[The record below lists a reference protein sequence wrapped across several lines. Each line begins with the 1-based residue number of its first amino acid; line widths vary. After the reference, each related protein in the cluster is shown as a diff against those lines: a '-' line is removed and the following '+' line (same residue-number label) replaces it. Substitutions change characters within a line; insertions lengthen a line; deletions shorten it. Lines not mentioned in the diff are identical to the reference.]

1 MAPVVIEFSATAIA
15 LLLVAAFCAGWIDAV
30 AGGGGLIQL
39 PALLLVFP
47 HAATL
52 TAMGTNKTSSII
64 GTSVAVRT
72 YTKAHQ
78 PDWRLARRIMAVAFV
93 SAGMGTF
100 TATRVS
106 TEFLR
111 PAIVVVLAG
120 VWLFTILRRPV
131 LDREVFAAAH
141 HANALMIAGVVGFYD
156 GLIGPGTGSFLLI
169 GFVSFVGLSFL
180 GASVAAKLAN
190 WSTNLASIMV
200 FVATGHILVWLGL
213 SMGAANALGGGLGA
227 RMAIAR
233 GSAFVRIV
241 FLCSTGALLLK
252 LGWSLL

>member
-1 MAPVVIEFSATAIA
+1 MIELHAGVVA
-15 LLLVAAFCAGWIDAV
+15 LLIVAAFSAGWIDAV

-47 HAATL
+47 HSATL

-72 YTKAHQ
+72 YTRAHK
-78 PDWRLARRIMAVAFV
+78 PDWSLARRIMATAFV
-93 SAGMGTF
+93 ASGLGSF

-111 PAIVVVLAG
+111 PVIVVVLAA
-120 VWLFTILRRPV
+120 VWVFTIVRKPM
-131 LDREVFAAAH
+131 LDREVFETAH
-141 HANALMIAGVVGFYD
+141 HANAMLIAAVVGFYD

-169 GFVSFVGLSFL
+169 GFVTFVGLSFL

-190 WSTNLASIMV
+190 WATNLASIIV
-200 FVATGHILVWLGL
+200 FASTGHILWWLGL
-213 SMGAANALGGGLGA
+213 AMGAVNAVGGRLGA
-227 RMAIAR
+227 RTAIAK
-233 GSAFVRIV
+233 GSGFVRVV
-241 FLCSTGALLLK
+241 FLCTTGALLLK
-252 LGWSLL
+252 LAWSLL

>member
-1 MAPVVIEFSATAIA
+1 MIEVSATAVA
-15 LLLVAAFCAGWIDAV
+15 LLLLAGFCAGWIDAV
-30 AGGGGLIQL
+30 AGGGGMIQL

-72 YTKAHQ
+72 YTRAHA
-78 PDWRLARRIMAVAFV
+78 PDWRLARRIMATAFV
-93 SAGMGTF
+93 AAGFGSF

-106 TEFLR
+106 TDFLR
-111 PAIVVVLAG
+111 PVIVAVLAV
-120 VWLFTILRRPV
+120 VWLFTIVRKPV

-141 HANALMIAGVVGFYD
+141 HANALLITAVVGFYD

-190 WSTNLASIMV
+190 WSTNLASIAV
-200 FVATGHILVWLGL
+200 FVATGHILIWLGL
-213 SMGAANALGGGLGA
+213 SMGAANALGGWLGA

-241 FLCSTGALLLK
+241 FLFSTGALLLR

>member
-1 MAPVVIEFSATAIA
+1 MIELHGGAIA
-15 LLLVAAFCAGWIDAV
+15 LLVIAALCAGWIDAV

-52 TAMGTNKTSSII
+52 TAMGTNKTSSFI

-72 YTKAHQ
+72 YTRAHR
-78 PDWRLARRIMAVAFV
+78 PDWSLARRIMLT
-93 SAGMGTF
+93 AGLASGLGSF

-111 PAIVVVLAG
+111 PVIIVVLAG
-120 VWLFTILRRPV
+120 VWLFTIVRKPL
-131 LDREVFAAAH
+131 LDREVFEVARHGSALLIAA
-141 HANALMIAGVVGFYD
+141 VVGFYD

-169 GFVSFVGLSFL
+169 GFVAVVGLSFL

-190 WSTNLASIMV
+190 WSTNLASIVV
-200 FVATGHILVWLGL
+200 FASTGHILWWLGL
-213 SMGAANALGGGLGA
+213 MMGAANALGGWLGA
-227 RMAIAR
+227 RTAIAK

-241 FLCSTGALLLK
+241 FLCSTGALLVK
-252 LGWSLL
+252 LAWSLLA

>member
-1 MAPVVIEFSATAIA
+1 MIELHASAIA
-15 LLLVAAFCAGWIDAV
+15 LLIVAAFFAGWIDAV

-72 YTKAHQ
+72 YTRAHR
-78 PDWRLARRIMAVAFV
+78 PDWTLARRIMAVAFV
-93 SAGMGTF
+93 ASGLGSF

-111 PAIVVVLAG
+111 PIIFVVLAG
-120 VWLFTILRRPV
+120 VWIFTIVRKPV
-131 LDREVFAAAH
+131 MDREVLDVAH
-141 HANALMIAGVVGFYD
+141 RTNALLIAGVVGYYD

-169 GFVSFVGLSFL
+169 GFVAFVGLSFL

-190 WSTNLASIMV
+190 WATNLASIIV
-200 FVATGHILVWLGL
+200 FAATGHILLWLAL
-213 SMGAANALGGGLGA
+213 TMGSANALGGFLGA
-227 RMAIAR
+227 RTAIAK
-233 GSAFVRIV
+233 GSSFVRIV
-241 FLCSTGALLLK
+241 FLCTTGALLVK
-252 LGWSLL
+252 LGWSLV

>member
-1 MAPVVIEFSATAIA
+1 MPHLELTSVA
-15 LLLVAAFCAGWIDAV
+15 LLLVAAFGAGWIDAV

-47 HAATL
+47 HSATL

-72 YTKAHQ
+72 YTRAHR
-78 PDWRLARRIMAVAFV
+78 PDWSLARRIMATAFV
-93 SAGMGTF
+93 ASGLGSL

-111 PAIVVVLAG
+111 PAVVVVLAG
-120 VWLFTILRRPV
+120 VWLFTIVRREVP
-131 LDREVFAAAH
+131 DREVFEAARH
-141 HANALMIAGVVGFYD
+141 LHAVLIAAVVGFYD

-169 GFVSFVGLSFL
+169 GFVTFVGLSFL

-190 WSTNLASIMV
+190 WSTNAASILV
-200 FVATGHILVWLGL
+200 FASTGHILWWLGL
-213 SMGAANALGGGLGA
+213 GMGAANALGGWLGA
-227 RMAIAR
+227 RTAIAR
-233 GSAFVRIV
+233 GSSFVRIV
-241 FLCSTGALLLK
+241 FLCSTGALLVK
-252 LGWSLL
+252 LVASLR

>member
-1 MAPVVIEFSATAIA
+1 VIELHANVIA
-15 LLLVAAFCAGWIDAV
+15 LLLVAALFAGWIDAV

-47 HAATL
+47 HSATL

-72 YTKAHQ
+72 YTRAHT
-78 PDWRLARRIMAVAFV
+78 PDWGLARRIMAVAFV
-93 SAGMGTF
+93 ASGLGSF

-111 PAIVVVLAG
+111 PVIVVVLAC
-120 VWLFTILRRPV
+120 VWLFTVVRRPV
-131 LDREVFAAAH
+131 VDHEIFQTAH
-141 HANALMIAGVVGFYD
+141 GAKALVIAGVVGFYD

-169 GFVSFVGLSFL
+169 GFVTVVGLTFL

-190 WSTNLASIMV
+190 WATNLASILV
-200 FVATGHILVWLGL
+200 FGATGHILVWLAL
-213 SMGAANALGGGLGA
+213 AMGAANALGGWLGA
-227 RMAIAR
+227 RTAIAK
-233 GSAFVRIV
+233 GSSFVRLV
-241 FLCSTGALLLK
+241 FLCSTGALLVK
-252 LGWSLL
+252 LAWSLV

>member
-1 MAPVVIEFSATAIA
+1 MTTVA
-15 LLLVAAFCAGWIDAV
+15 LLLVAALFAGWIDAV

-47 HAATL
+47 HSATL

-72 YTKAHQ
+72 YTRAHT
-78 PDWRLARRIMAVAFV
+78 PDWGLARRIMLVAFV
-93 SAGMGTF
+93 TSGLGSF

-111 PAIVVVLAG
+111 PVIVLVLAG
-120 VWLFTILRRPV
+120 VWLFTTVRRPV
-131 LDREVFAAAH
+131 MGREIFEAAH
-141 HANALMIAGVVGFYD
+141 RGKALAIAGVVGFYD

-169 GFVSFVGLSFL
+169 GFVTFVGLTFL

-190 WSTNLASIMV
+190 WATNLASILV
-200 FVATGHILVWLGL
+200 FGATGHILVWLAL
-213 SMGAANALGGGLGA
+213 AMGIANAFGGWLGA
-227 RMAIAR
+227 RTAIAK
-233 GSAFVRIV
+233 GSSFVRLV
-241 FLCSTGALLLK
+241 FLCSTGALLVK
-252 LGWSLL
+252 LAWSLLA

>member
-1 MAPVVIEFSATAIA
+1 VIELHATTIA
-15 LLLVAAFCAGWIDAV
+15 LLVTVALFAGWIDAV

-47 HAATL
+47 HSATL

-72 YTKAHQ
+72 YTRAHT
-78 PDWRLARRIMAVAFV
+78 PDWGLARRIMLVAFV
-93 SAGMGTF
+93 SSGLGTF

-111 PAIVVVLAG
+111 PAIVVVLAA
-120 VWLFTILRRPV
+120 VWLFTIVRKPV
-131 LDREVFAAAH
+131 VDREVFEVAH
-141 HANALMIAGVVGFYD
+141 HANALLIAGVVGFYD

-169 GFVSFVGLSFL
+169 GFVTFVGLTFL

-190 WSTNLASIMV
+190 WATNLASIIV
-200 FVATGHILVWLGL
+200 FGATGHILLWLAL
-213 SMGAANALGGGLGA
+213 CMGAANALGGWLGA
-227 RMAIAR
+227 RTAIAK

-241 FLCSTGALLLK
+241 FLCTTGALLVK
-252 LGWSLL
+252 LAWSLV

>member
-1 MAPVVIEFSATAIA
+1 MIELHATSIA
-15 LLLVAAFCAGWIDAV
+15 LLVAVAFFAGWIDAV

-47 HAATL
+47 HSATL

-72 YTKAHQ
+72 YTRAHT
-78 PDWRLARRIMAVAFV
+78 PDWGLARRIMLVAFV
-93 SAGMGTF
+93 TSGLGTF

-111 PAIVVVLAG
+111 PAIVVVLAA
-120 VWLFTILRRPV
+120 VWLFTIVRKPV
-131 LDREVFAAAH
+131 VDREVFEVAH
-141 HANALMIAGVVGFYD
+141 HANALLIAGAVGFYD

-169 GFVSFVGLSFL
+169 GFVTFVGLTFL

-190 WSTNLASIMV
+190 WATNLASIIV
-200 FVATGHILVWLGL
+200 FGATGHILLWLAL
-213 SMGAANALGGGLGA
+213 CMGAANALGGWLGA
-227 RMAIAR
+227 RTAIAK

-241 FLCSTGALLLK
+241 FLCTTGALLVK
-252 LGWSLL
+252 LAWSLM

>member
-1 MAPVVIEFSATAIA
+1 MIELSAAAIA
-15 LLLVAAFCAGWIDAV
+15 LLLLVAFCAGWIDAV

-52 TAMGTNKTSSII
+52 TAMGTNKTSSFI

-72 YTKAHQ
+72 YTRAHT
-78 PDWRLARRIMAVAFV
+78 PDWRLARRIMLVAFIA
-93 SAGMGTF
+93 AGLGSF

-111 PAIVVVLAG
+111 PVIVLVLAA
-120 VWLFTILRRPV
+120 VWVFTLLRKQQ
-131 LDREVFAAAH
+131 LEAEVFETAH
-141 HANALMIAGVVGFYD
+141 HTNALLITAVVGYYD

-169 GFVSFVGLSFL
+169 GFVAMVGLSFL

-190 WSTNLASIMV
+190 WSTNLASILV
-200 FVATGHILVWLGL
+200 FTVSGHILWWLGL
-213 SMGAANALGGGLGA
+213 SMGAANALGGRLGA
-227 RMAIAR
+227 RTAIAR
-233 GSAFVRIV
+233 GSAFVRVI
-241 FLCSTGALLLK
+241 FLLSTGALLVK
-252 LGWSLL
+252 LAWSLI

>member
-1 MAPVVIEFSATAIA
+1 MIAVTASAVA
-15 LLLVAAFCAGWIDAV
+15 LLLVAALAAGWIDAV

-47 HAATL
+47 HSATL
-52 TAMGTNKTSSII
+52 MAMGTNKTSSFI

-72 YTKAHQ
+72 YTNAHR
-78 PDWRLARRIMAVAFV
+78 PDWLLARRIMGVAFL
-93 SAGMGTF
+93 SAGVGTF

-106 TEFLR
+106 TGFLR
-111 PAIVVVLAG
+111 PAIVIVLAG
-120 VWLFTILRRPV
+120 VWLFTILRKPV
-131 LDREVFAAAH
+131 LDREIFEAAH
-141 HANALMIAGVVGFYD
+141 HTNALLIATVVGFYD

-190 WSTNLASIMV
+190 WSTNLASIIV
-200 FVATGHILVWLGL
+200 FAATGHILLWLGV
-213 SMGAANALGGGLGA
+213 SMGVANALGGWLGA
-227 RMAIAR
+227 RAAIAK
-233 GSAFVRIV
+233 GSGFVRVV
-241 FLCSTGALLLK
+241 FLFSTGALLLK